1 MERLTAIDVARA
13 SGLSVQMVRRLTDRG
28 MIPCQKDYN
37 NWRIYSSESIKV
49 ARRLAGTSEEENNYR
64 SNSC

>member
-1 MERLTAIDVARA
+1 MDFTLTTIDVAKA
-13 SGLSVQMVRRLTDRG
+13 SKLSVTMVRRLTDRG

-49 ARRLAGTSEEENNYR
+49 ARRLAGTSEEKEDI
-64 SNSC
+64 